1 LSVPFPLDQG
11 FLRRECPH
19 CEREFKWHH
28 GPTDDRPQ
36 DAVDPDV
43 YWCPYCGEPAPPD
56 EWWTPVQLEF
66 ATQSLAGPAM
76 QEIATELQQALK
88 SASGFVKTSV
98 EYDEVEAPDA
108 LHEPADMVIVQSPCH
123 PWEPVKIAED
133 WSQPI
138 HCLHCGA
145 PYALG

>member
-1 LSVPFPLDQG
+1 MPFPLDHG

-36 DAVDPDV
+36 DALDPDV
-43 YWCPYCGEPAPPD
+43 YWCPYCGEPAPLD
-56 EWWTPVQLEF
+56 EWWTRVQLEF

-76 QEIATELQQALK
+76 QEIANELQQALK

-123 PWEPVKIAED
+123 PWEPVKVAED
-133 WSQPI
+133 WRQPV
-138 HCLHCGA
+138 HCLVCGA
-145 PYALG
+145 PFALE